1 MKMVHISKE
10 VFPGNISIFLTSLV
24 RKGFFVPCW
33 NIQVG
38 ASFLQPHEVVN
49 STFAWSEF
57 HIQHLQRALKVT
69 LTTKTWA
76 GRGSGEKVGGR
87 QRLGSSVSDFFYCP
101 IGAL

>member
-1 MKMVHISKE
+1 MKTVHISKE
-10 VFPGNISIFLTSLV
+10 VFPGNISIFLASLV

-57 HIQHLQRALKVT
+57 HIQHLLLMLFAKGIKSYFDHKDLGGEREWGEGGG
-69 LTTKTWA
+69 TTKV
-76 GRGSGEKVGGR
+76 RE
-87 QRLGSSVSDFFYCP
+87 
-101 IGAL
+101 